1 MTIVKIPEH
10 GDLHDK
16 TIEIYDVIVEHTE
29 LHGWAPS
36 VREIG
41 ERVGLTSTSTV
52 HHHLRRLERHGL
64 IVRGPRQSR
73 AISLGLG
80 RDAA

>member
-1 MTIVKIPEH
+1 VSIAMHAELSEKSV
-10 GDLHDK
+10 
-16 TIEIYDVIVEHTE
+16 EIYDVIVEHTE

-73 AISLGLG
+73 AISLG